1 MDAIILFVRSDLSM
15 LLLASHPVLL
25 VLTVSTQAEE
35 RECIFVS
42 DGFARKAL
50 LLIEVCPKE
59 EKPLSV

>member
-1 MDAIILFVRSDLSM
+1 M